1 MAGLTMRSGG
11 ALAGGGPD
19 GVGVEVGVKVGEDV
33 AVGVSENTA
42 VEIEC
47 TTVGVVVAVA
57 VGGMGV
63 AEGVAVIRPPTSSI
77 GRGKEGGDARRSR

>member
-1 MAGLTMRSGG
+1 M
-11 ALAGGGPD
+11 AGGGP
-19 GVGVEVGVKVGEDV
+19 GGVGVKVGVEVGVKVGEDV

-63 AEGVAVIRPPTSSI
+63 AEGVAVITPPTSSI
-77 GRGKEGGDARRSR
+77 GRGKEGGDARRSI

>member
-1 MAGLTMRSGG
+1 MRSGG

-19 GVGVEVGVKVGEDV
+19 GVGVKVGVEVGVKVGEDV

-47 TTVGVVVAVA
+47 TAVGVVVAVA

-63 AEGVAVIRPPTSSI
+63 AKGVAVITPPTSFT